1 VPGLHGYRNFGAALM
16 KILKRMI
23 GAFEGVLLVS
33 TTLVMIA
40 PFLLA
45 R

>member
-1 VPGLHGYRNFGAALM
+1 VPGLHGYRNSGAALM
-16 KILKRMI
+16 KFLKRI
-23 GAFEGVLLVS
+23 TGAFEGVLLVT
-33 TTLVMIA
+33 TTLVMLA